1 MKPLIFARLQIPCV
15 IISLLTV
22 PFVTHAQEDALANVT
37 ARSSD
42 NDSIPAILNYV
53 QTQEKNGKST
63 VEPKA
68 VNTPA
73 QNNNAAQKLRAKVNV
88 QQSWLTEKDKTI
100 RDLQAQ
106 LDMKSL
112 PANSESENE
121 KKLREQ
127 VKELQAKLDAAN
139 ASQQQTQQAQA
150 KLTESQQNILELQ
163 KQAKTAEDKLADV
176 SKKLQDNQLELMQFG
191 KEKLQLVTSL
201 EALKAEQDKTKTQ
214 LNDKADAVTKI
225 SSQKEDAVKQLQAQL
240 DTKSAAIQTASE
252 SEKALREQLKQLQL
266 KLDSA
271 DAEKYQ
277 ALQTQ
282 EQLKA
287 SQQKVVDLQQVAK
300 SANDALAD
308 ANKKLSDNEQLL
320 LKSGQ
325 EKEQLATSLDA
336 QKTQGS
342 EIQTQLDAKTSDI
355 TKLTEQIA
363 KMQSEGTKKVDLD
376 LKQPKQQQAY
386 AIGISLGN
394 DVLQE
399 LTTRAAQGVPIERDV
414 VLRGI
419 EDLFADKVALD
430 EASRNKALEE
440 ASQSV
445 YKNLNKIEQQAS
457 TEGKKYQTK
466 FAKQKGVE
474 LKDGVYSKI
483 DYAGQGAIKPDD
495 IVTVVMKETL
505 PDGTII
511 SDMEAAGKVW
521 TQPLSAYPPIFK
533 GPLQRLGNHGTIT
546 IVVPPDLAYGSQ
558 GLPPKIP
565 PGATMTYNVRIVD
578 VEKK

>member
-1 MKPLIFARLQIPCV
+1 MKPLTFMRLRIPCV
-15 IISLLTV
+15 LISLLTF
-22 PFVTHAQEDALANVT
+22 PFITNAQEDALANVT
-37 ARSSD
+37 ARSND

-53 QTQEKNGKST
+53 QSQEKNGNNSI
-63 VEPKA
+63 EPKT
-68 VNTPA
+68 VTRPA
-73 QNNNAAQKLRAKVNV
+73 KNNNASQKLRAKVNI
-88 QQSWLTEKDKTI
+88 QKSWLTEKDETI
-100 RDLQAQ
+100 RQLQAQ
-106 LDMKSL
+106 LDMKSAPL
-112 PANSESENE
+112 NSESDNE

-127 VKELQAKLDAAN
+127 VKELQVKLVAAN
-139 ASQQQTQQAQA
+139 SNQQQAQQA
-150 KLTESQQNILELQ
+150 QTKLTESQLSIIELQ
-163 KQAKTAEDKLADV
+163 KQAKTAEDKLAEN
-176 SKKLQDNQLELMQFG
+176 SKKLQDNQLELLQFG
-191 KEKLQLVTSL
+191 REKLQLITSL
-201 EALKAEQDKTKTQ
+201 EALKAEQNKTKTQ
-214 LNDKADAVTKI
+214 LNDKTDVITKI
-225 SSQKEDAVKQLQAQL
+225 STQKEDAVKQLQAQL
-240 DTKSAAIQTASE
+240 DIKSAAIQTASV

-271 DAEKYQ
+271 DAGKNL

-282 EQLKA
+282 EQLKE
-287 SQQKVVDLQQVAK
+287 SQQKVIDLQKVEK
-300 SANDALAD
+300 STNDALAD
-308 ANKKLSDNEQLL
+308 ANKKLSDSEQLL

-325 EKEQLATSLDA
+325 EKEQLASLLEA
-336 QKTQGS
+336 QKNQGS

-363 KMQSEGTKKVDLD
+363 KMQSGDTKKVELD

-386 AIGISLGN
+386 AIGISLGD

-419 EDLFADKVALD
+419 EDIFADKVALD
-430 EASRNKALEE
+430 EVSRNKALEE
-440 ASQSV
+440 ATQKV
-445 YKNLNKIEQQAS
+445 YKNLNKLEQQAS
-457 TEGKKYQTK
+457 AEGKKYQEK

-511 SDMEAAGKVW
+511 NDMEVAGKVW
-521 TQPLSAYPPIFK
+521 SQPLSAYPPIFK
-533 GPLQRLGNHGTIT
+533 GPLQRLGNHGSIT
-546 IVVPPDLAYGSQ
+546 IVVPPELAYGSQ

-565 PGATMTYNVRIVD
+565 PGATMTYNVRIVEVD
-578 VEKK
+578 KT